1 MPKERQAVCGRFLVN
16 NQHFKRLNVKTSEIP
31 AYSYGHHNTEDPLF
45 VLPSSL
51 KHIFHPH
58 TWAIFDYFFSD
69 YAVQTDNFALSPHI
83 ARVQPHATFVSLIA
97 KGEQ

>member
-58 TWAIFDYFFSD
+58 TWAIFGYFLATTQFK
-69 YAVQTDNFALSPHI
+69 QTISSYHPHI
-83 ARVQPHATFVSLIA
+83 ARVLPQVTFVSLIA
-97 KGEQ
+97 EREQ

>member
-1 MPKERQAVCGRFLVN
+1 MWQILVN
-16 NQHFKRLNVKTSEIP
+16 NQHFKRINVKTSEIP

-45 VLPSSL
+45 VLLSSL

-58 TWAIFDYFFSD
+58 TWGYFGDFLATTQFKQIISPHH
-69 YAVQTDNFALSPHI
+69 PHI

-97 KGEQ
+97 KREQ